1 MPSVTYAGNFN
12 EQNGYPAATTNVKCD
27 AESVIPAGSTITNV
41 FYTLDISADRYSVDY
56 SWILNALAVGGEG
69 GSPYAYGSAA
79 MYSNAHTFSGNMN
92 FATLDVSKFYTN
104 EIPVF
109 AVAYTDHP
117 TAKSKLHGIT
127 ITVDYVVYSPC
138 GAPGDVKLSSPTS
151 DGRSVLLTWEAGTAG
166 NENPVTGY
174 QVQWR
179 YSADGS
185 AWGSWNDLSTTTAT
199 SLSVNPPTAFDSCFQ
214 YRVRTLGEAGPAF
227 HSEWAES
234 GVLRKVRPS
243 MTEYTDPIIV
253 GWETPVKAAHMLELQ
268 NNINALR
275 VGLGLSPYTFTEIRA
290 GYTSLAGW
298 NGHVEEM
305 RAAID
310 DFIPNHETWRTLGD
324 NAPKAEAIMQLRR
337 VVAAI

>member
-1 MPSVTYAGNFN
+1 MSGGGYSSSLNWIVHWFAIGSTNGSPSAPYAEYQMNDDDQTLTGYMAFSATDVGKFASGNFD
-12 EQNGYPAATTNVKCD
+12 V
-27 AESVIPAGSTITNV
+27 
-41 FYTLDISADRYSVDY
+41 
-56 SWILNALAVGGEG
+56 
-69 GSPYAYGSAA
+69 YAKVNNNHSLPSYMGD
-79 MYSNAHTFSGNMN
+79 F
-92 FATLDVSKFYTN
+92 
-104 EIPVF
+104 
-109 AVAYTDHP
+109 
-117 TAKSKLHGIT
+117 T
-127 ITVDYVVYSPC
+127 ITVDYVLYSPC

-151 DGRSVLLTWEAGTAG
+151 DGRSVLLTWEAGTGG
-166 NENPVTGY
+166 NENLIIGY
-174 QVQWR
+174 EVQCR

-185 AWGSWNDLSTTTAT
+185 AWASWDDLATTTAT

-214 YRVRTLGEAGPAF
+214 YRVRTMGEAGPSF
-227 HSEWAES
+227 YSDWVES
-234 GVLRKVRPS
+234 GTLRKVRPS